1 MDLGGNHRK
10 VLLPA
15 LNVKGCFRRKSS
27 TLDRECRREFS
38 LLPLQNCAL
47 ALVHLIT
54 LEKAYDAHDP
64 DMRLKRRGVMIV
76 NEVVVDGRNLRAL
89 ALWSFFT

>member
-15 LNVKGCFRRKSS
+15 VNVKGCFRGKSS
-27 TLDRECRREFS
+27 TLDRECRR
-38 LLPLQNCAL
+38 
-47 ALVHLIT
+47 
-54 LEKAYDAHDP
+54 DAHDA